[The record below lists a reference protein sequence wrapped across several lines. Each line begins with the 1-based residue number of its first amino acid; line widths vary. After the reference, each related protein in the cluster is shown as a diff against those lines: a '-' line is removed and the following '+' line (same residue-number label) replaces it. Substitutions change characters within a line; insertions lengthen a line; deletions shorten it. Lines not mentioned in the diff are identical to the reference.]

1 MAATD
6 NKIDSSKALW
16 YGIAFSFAFVFLIWA
31 SGAYWLDPG
40 AFADPKPGIKMWYHW
55 QLSEPTI
62 WTKISAWLFYL
73 GHQCSIWYL
82 IWRAQTGKLRYTNS
96 LHWENIAALGA
107 NAFFI
112 TLHLL
117 QTHVW
122 YDGLAGDTPEWTSQA
137 SVIVVLLAMLLME
150 NQRRGLAFGVK
161 APFLKDAGRTVRKY
175 HGYYFSW
182 AIIYTFWYH
191 PMDFTSGH
199 LLGFVY
205 MFLLLLQSSL
215 FFTRMHVNPYW
226 TIVQE
231 LSVVIHAVIVAI
243 MNTEGWPRFLTG
255 FLGLF
260 VITQMHGLG
269 LSRATRWVIGLAYI
283 GLLAVVYSRP
293 GTNHV
298 IEAMMIP
305 AFELVAVF
313 ILSFLVWIISRL
325 VAPRTAEPVSI

>member
-1 MAATD
+1 MVTEG
-6 NKIDSSKALW
+6 KIDSSKALW
-16 YGIAFSFAFVFLIWA
+16 YGIVFSFAFPLLIWFT
-31 SGAYWLDPG
+31 GALWLDPP

-55 QLSEPTI
+55 QLAEPTV

-73 GHQCSIWYL
+73 GHQLAIWYL
-82 IWRAQTGKLRYTNS
+82 IWRAQTRKLRYTTL
-96 LHWENIAALGA
+96 LHRENVAALAA
-107 NAFFI
+107 NVFFI
-112 TLHLL
+112 VLHLV
-117 QTHVW
+117 QTQIW

-137 SVIVVLLAMLLME
+137 SVIVVLLAILLME
-150 NQRRGLAFGVK
+150 NQRGGLAFGIK
-161 APFLKDAGRTVRKY
+161 APFMKEAGQAVRKY

-191 PMDFTSGH
+191 PMEYTSGH

-231 LSVVIHAVIVAI
+231 LSVVAHAVIVAI
-243 MNTEGWPRFLTG
+243 MNHDGWPRFLTG

-269 LSRATRWVIGLAYI
+269 LSRATRWILGLAYVVLV
-283 GLLAVVYSRP
+283 GVVYSRP
-293 GTNHV
+293 GSSHFT
-298 IEAMMIP
+298 ESMMIP
-305 AFELVAVF
+305 GFELAAVF
-313 ILSFLVWIISRL
+313 VLSLIVSMIARL
-325 VAPRTAEPVSI
+325 VASRRHEVVSI

>member
-1 MAATD
+1 LA
-6 NKIDSSKALW
+6 
-16 YGIAFSFAFVFLIWA
+16 
-31 SGAYWLDPG
+31 
-40 AFADPKPGIKMWYHW
+40 
-55 QLSEPTI
+55 
-62 WTKISAWLFYL
+62 
-73 GHQCSIWYL
+73 
-82 IWRAQTGKLRYTNS
+82 
-96 LHWENIAALGA
+96 A

-112 TLHLL
+112 TVHLL
-117 QTHVW
+117 QTHLW
-122 YDGLAGDTPEWTSQA
+122 YDGLAQDVAEFTSQA
-137 SVIVVLLAMLLME
+137 SVTLMLVAILIME
-150 NQRRGLAFGVK
+150 NQRRGLFFGKRAPLPKNVVK
-161 APFLKDAGRTVRKY
+161 TIRHY

-199 LLGFVY
+199 LLGFTY

-243 MNTEGWPRFLTG
+243 MNTDGWPRFLTG

-325 VAPRTAEPVSI
+325 VAPRTRQPVSI